1 MDLFQSYLVLSNKT
15 IINLNL
21 IDTTYGNGEC
31 AALFYPYYKKA
42 NSIILIY
49 DVTNRESFNECDF
62 FSDRIKDLC
71 GYTKRVLLLG
81 NKAESNNERQISF
94 DEGEKYA
101 DEREYSFMEVSC
113 NEAKSIRK
121 AMEIAIGLALTDDKI
136 KKDISKNVRIKKDE
150 YISLES
156 KKKKNNCI

>member
-1 MDLFQSYLVLSNKT
+1 MNLHDTLSGKW
-15 IINLNL
+15 
-21 IDTTYGNGEC
+21 
-31 AALFYPYYKKA
+31 APFSYPYYKIA

-49 DVTNRESFNECDF
+49 DVTDRESFNECNF

-101 DEREYSFMEVSC
+101 AEREYSFMEVSC
-113 NEAKSIRK
+113 YETKSIRK

>member
-49 DVTNRESFNECDF
+49 DVTNRESFNECNF

-121 AMEIAIGLALTDDKI
+121 AMEIAIALALTDDKI
-136 KKDISKNVRIKKDE
+136 KKDISKNVIIKKDE

>member
-1 MDLFQSYLVLSNKT
+1 M
-15 IINLNL
+15 NL
-21 IDTTYGNGEC
+21 IDTLSGKW
-31 AALFYPYYKKA
+31 ASFSYPYYKIA

-49 DVTNRESFNECDF
+49 DVTNRESFNKCNY
-62 FSDRIKDLC
+62 FSDKIEDLC
-71 GYTKRVLLLG
+71 GYNKRVLLLG

-101 DEREYSFMEVSC
+101 AEREYSFMEVSC
-113 NEAKSIRK
+113 YETKSIRK

-136 KKDISKNVRIKKDE
+136 KKDISKNLIIKKDE